1 MVTFTFHR
9 HNFYIHTYLSIHLK
23 LVGRK
28 LIGKSLSGWLELKND
43 LEKILCVDKF
53 SLWST
58 TGSYSPV
65 RSLEL
70 FTNGCHRGDQSSIPW
85 IRLPKPETKND
96 ANFVIQKPSIGRLPV
111 RKGVRIALK
120 IPRNVSLHVGHL
132 GVCDFNPLILV
143 LSHLAHWITESLP
156 APRLSEHKMISLKR
170 QWNLFYCAVFVLIIV
185 IALTCCHP
193 SCKEL
198 PVPYQDPPWWP
209 SRGIPCSPDQGTSL
223 SSVGE
228 KAHIFHKFLVKKQIN
243 CMNLFQ
249 WQTVPSEWH
258 WAGTQAGR
266 RITLESISIIIE
278 NVKIIQYESYHL
290 G

>member
-1 MVTFTFHR
+1 M
-9 HNFYIHTYLSIHLK
+9 
-23 LVGRK
+23 
-28 LIGKSLSGWLELKND
+28 
-43 LEKILCVDKF
+43 
-53 SLWST
+53 
-58 TGSYSPV
+58 

-85 IRLPKPETKND
+85 IRLPKPEMKND

-111 RKGVRIALK
+111 RKWVRIALK

-132 GVCDFNPLILV
+132 GICDFNPLILI
-143 LSHLAHWITESLP
+143 LSHLAHWITKSLP
-156 APRLSEHKMISLKR
+156 APRLTQHMMRSLKR
-170 QWNLFYCAVFVLIIV
+170 QWNLFYCAVFVLVIV

-209 SRGIPCSPDQGTSL
+209 SRGTPCSPDQGTSL
-223 SSVGE
+223 SGVVE
-228 KAHIFHKFLVKKQIN
+228 KAHIFHKFLVKRQIN
-243 CMNLFQ
+243 SMNLFQ

-266 RITLESISIIIE
+266 RITLESTSIFIE
-278 NVKIIQYESYHL
+278 NVTIIQYESYHL